1 MHFDRADHVPILL
14 VEDDDNDVLFMQ
26 IAFKRAGMSN
36 PLIAL
41 HDGAEAIDYLSGTGQ
56 YADRDRFPMPCLILT
71 DLKMPRMDGFDL
83 LAWLKDHPEILH
95 VPIIVLS
102 SSNQPED
109 RRRALELG
117 ARDYWVKPSEIQTL
131 MRIVEHMR
139 HTWVAIHCSS

>member
-1 MHFDRADHVPILL
+1 MRFDRSDHVPILL

-26 IAFKRAGMSN
+26 LAFKRASMPN
-36 PLIAL
+36 RLIAL
-41 HDGAEAIDYLSGTGQ
+41 HDGAEAIDYLDGVRP
-56 YADRDRFPMPCLILT
+56 YADRARFPTPCLILT

-83 LAWLKDHPEILH
+83 LAWIQDRPEHQHIP
-95 VPIIVLS
+95 VIVLS

-131 MRIVEHMR
+131 MRIVQQMR
-139 HTWVAIHCSS
+139 TTWVAAHCSS

>member
-1 MHFDRADHVPILL
+1 MRFDRSDHVPILL

-26 IAFKRAGMSN
+26 LAFKRAGMPN
-36 PLIAL
+36 RLIAL
-41 HDGAEAIDYLSGTGQ
+41 HDGAEAIDYLAGVGP
-56 YADRDRFPMPCLILT
+56 YGDRARFPMPCLILT

-83 LAWLKDHPEILH
+83 LASIQGRHELH
-95 VPIIVLS
+95 HIPVIVLS

-131 MRIVEHMR
+131 MRIVQQMR
-139 HTWVAIHCSS
+139 TTWIAAHCS

>member
-1 MHFDRADHVPILL
+1 MRHADHADRVPILL

-26 IAFKRAGMSN
+26 LAFKRARMPN

-41 HDGAEAIDYLSGTGQ
+41 HDGAEAMDYLSGIGN
-56 YADRDRFPMPCLILT
+56 YANQGRSPCLILT

-83 LAWLKDHPEILH
+83 LAWIRGRPTLSHIP
-95 VPIIVLS
+95 VIVLS

-131 MRIVEHMR
+131 MRIVEQMR
-139 HTWVAIHCSS
+139 NTWIPAHCA